1 MKKTIWQPVAIGT
14 VLGLLAGIGIAAGLS
29 FIIPGAFSSV
39 IGFFTTLFLLA
50 AALGG
55 PLAGVVASTICVV
68 IAAFFGSPDL
78 KEALSDS
85 VIFWSNVV
93 VTGTFVALVGF
104 AYRLIFERVKM
115 PARLL
120 PWAGIVIAYYV
131 LYLPANAGAQFYLNG
146 DSGFLSAVIGSY
158 NAYIPQV
165 FFDIFITSLVFI
177 ALPARNRRPQWYE
190 SKQTTNQSG
199 KIQDE

>member
-1 MKKTIWQPVAIGT
+1 
-14 VLGLLAGIGIAAGLS
+14 
-29 FIIPGAFSSV
+29 V
-39 IGFFTTLFLLA
+39 IGFFTTLFLLS

-55 PLAGVVASTICVV
+55 PLAGAIASTICVV

-78 KEALSDS
+78 KEALSDP
-85 VIFWSNVV
+85 VIFWSNVI

-120 PWAGIVIAYYV
+120 PWAGIVIAYYL
-131 LYLPANAGAQFYLNG
+131 LYLPANAGAQFYFNG
-146 DSGFLSAVIGSY
+146 DSGFLSAILGSY

-177 ALPARNRRPQWYE
+177 ALPSRYRRPLWYE
-190 SKQTTNQSG
+190 PKKVPEQLRDV
-199 KIQDE
+199 K

>member
-1 MKKTIWQPVAIGT
+1 MKKIIWQPVVIGT
-14 VLGLLAGIGIAAGLS
+14 ALGLLAGIGIAAGLS

-55 PLAGVVASTICVV
+55 PLAGVIASTICVV
-68 IAAFFGSPDL
+68 IAAFFGSPNL
-78 KEALSDS
+78 KEALSDP
-85 VIFWSNVV
+85 VVFWSNIV
-93 VTGTFVALVGF
+93 VTGIFVALASF

-131 LYLPANAGAQFYLNG
+131 LYLPANAGAQYYMNG
-146 DSGFLSAVIGSY
+146 DSNDFLSAVIGSY
-158 NAYIPQV
+158 TAYIPQV
-165 FFDIFITSLVFI
+165 IFDIFITSLVFI
-177 ALPARNRRPQWYE
+177 ALPSRSRRPLWYE
-190 SKQTTNQSG
+190 AKKAPDQNGAG
-199 KIQDE
+199 K

>member
-1 MKKTIWQPVAIGT
+1 MKKTIWQPIAIGII
-14 VLGLLAGIGIAAGLS
+14 LGLLAGIGIAVGLS

-55 PLAGVVASTICVV
+55 PLAGVIASTICVI
-68 IAAFFGSPDL
+68 IAAFFGSPGL
-78 KEALSDS
+78 KEALSDP
-85 VIFWSNVV
+85 VVFWSNVV
-93 VTGTFVALVGF
+93 VTGVFVALVGF
-104 AYRLIFERVKM
+104 AYRWVFERVKM

-120 PWAGIVIAYYV
+120 PWAGIVFAYYL
-131 LYLPANAGAQFYLNG
+131 LYLPANAGAQFYFNG
-146 DSGFLSAVIGSY
+146 DSDDFLSAILGSY

-177 ALPARNRRPQWYE
+177 ALPRRYHRPLWYE
-190 SKQTTNQSG
+190 AKKTSG
-199 KIQDE
+199 QNGAGK